1 MHSIKTRNVIF
12 TNPMQRIEIRKQHQ
26 RMRLH
31 NITRLLIIVV
41 SILNVSTIEAKPK
54 KKRKAC
60 VKQDNAMITFG
71 YGAPSIVRAFLK
83 YKTTRDQIEVAGSG
97 PYIFK
102 SEFMITNRFGI
113 STNLSYSQSRIFWY
127 DVGYD
132 TISQSYR
139 DFEFGIKAYELSG
152 TIRGNYHYYKHPKL
166 DAYVGF
172 GFGYGLF
179 NMESYTLAH
188 TTKFKIKYE
197 VPDPLSLEATTGLRY
212 FPLKNLGVYTE
223 VGIGKSWILYKKYFL
238 PEALI
243 QAGLVFKF

>member
-1 MHSIKTRNVIF
+1 
-12 TNPMQRIEIRKQHQ
+12 
-26 RMRLH
+26 MRQY
-31 NITRLLIIVV
+31 NAMKWVLILF
-41 SILNVSTIEAKPK
+41 SLFSMNTSQAKPK

-60 VKQDNAMITFG
+60 VKQENAIITVG

-102 SEFMITNRFGI
+102 TEFMITDRFGI
-113 STNLSYSQSRIFWY
+113 STNLSYSRSRIFWY
-127 DVGYD
+127 DTGYD

-139 DFEFGIKAYELSG
+139 KFEFGIKAYEISG
-152 TIRGNYHYYKHPKL
+152 TVRANYHYYKHPKL
-166 DAYVGF
+166 DAYVGA
-172 GFGYGLF
+172 GFGYGVF

-188 TTKFKIKYE
+188 TTQFKIKYE
-197 VPDPLSLEATTGLRY
+197 IPDPLSLEATIGLRY
-212 FPLKNLGVYTE
+212 FPLKNLGIYTE
-223 VGIGKSWILYKKYFL
+223 VGIGKSWILYEKYFL